1 MKRLV
6 ANLLLCILLSILV
19 TGCATNSLFIN
30 YPSQLKQQ
38 KQALNSPQP
47 TAKISELVSNINGN
61 DGLLYAQEAGR
72 VAQVS
77 GDFAAS
83 QNYYSKA
90 ITAYQ
95 AFDDKATI
103 SASNVGAN
111 ASSLLLNDNAIPY
124 SGAGYERILLHQYQA
139 LNYLFQD
146 DFQGAL
152 VEVKQA
158 NQLQQREQ
166 NRYAESK
173 KSVQA
178 IANGTI
184 NTETNRLS
192 AATGSVTSSFL
203 NAYSYYMT
211 GLLHEALNEPNDA
224 FIDYRKAAQIW
235 PGNTYLQQ
243 TLVRLAK
250 QLSMPQ
256 YADLKN
262 RWGEPIQPLLN
273 QGELVVLYETG
284 FAPEKQDI
292 TVPFRINGNWQTA
305 SMATYSGRSP
315 TWRNARFNGV
325 GSTPL
330 ITQPIT
336 DIDALAINA
345 LKEQLP
351 ATLARQALRVV
362 AKSHLARKVSDK
374 KKQKNDEIDFGSIA
388 IQLFNIITEQADRR
402 SWLTLPSQAQIARKF
417 LNEGNYPLRV
427 NNSSTHSI
435 EIQAGRKT
443 IVWVINTGNY
453 TRIYSIMI

>member
-1 MKRLV
+1 MKLV
-6 ANLLLCILLSILV
+6 ISHLLLCILL
-19 TGCATNSLFIN
+19 TGCATNSLFVD
-30 YPSQLKQQ
+30 YPSQLRQQ
-38 KQALNSPQP
+38 KQALSSSQP
-47 TAKISELVSNINGN
+47 TAQINKLTSNIQGN
-61 DGLLYAQEAGR
+61 DGLLYAEEAGR
-72 VAQVS
+72 VAQIS

-83 QNYYSKA
+83 KKYYQQAIKA
-90 ITAYQ
+90 YR

-111 ASSLLLNDNAIPY
+111 TSSLLLNDNAIPY
-124 SGAGYERILLHQYQA
+124 RGTGYERILLHQYQA

-158 NQLQQREQ
+158 NELQQVEQ
-166 NRYAESK
+166 DRYAKSK

-178 IANGTI
+178 IENGTI
-184 NTETNRLS
+184 NTETQRLS
-192 AATGSVTSSFL
+192 ATTGSVTSSFL

-211 GLLHEALNEPNDA
+211 GLLHEALNQPNDA

-235 PGNTYLQQ
+235 PGNAYLEQ

-256 YADLKN
+256 FASFKK
-262 RWGEPIQPLLN
+262 RWGEPILPTRN
-273 QGELVVLYETG
+273 QGELVILYETG
-284 FAPEKQDI
+284 FTPEKQNL

-305 SMATYSGRSP
+305 SLATYSGRSP
-315 TWRNARFNGV
+315 VWRNAQIYGV
-325 GSTPL
+325 DATAL
-330 ITQPIT
+330 IAQPIT
-336 DIDALAINA
+336 NIDALAINA

-351 ATLARQALRVV
+351 ATLSRQVLRVI

-374 KKQKNDEIDFGSIA
+374 KKKQQNQLDFGSIA

-402 SWLTLPSQAQIARKF
+402 SWLTLPSQAQIARKY
-417 LNEGNYPLRV
+417 LNVGSYPLKI
-427 NNSSTHSI
+427 NSNSPHPI
-435 EIQAGRKT
+435 EIAAGRKT